1 MKSSSKLAIVLGV
14 VAAVLPLLSMQSP
27 EERREVD
34 AAADPFLQESNWSFT
49 VLQYC
54 NTKGDI
60 VEIPA
65 RNIAKVWLLKDE
77 DGDLRLEILFQNR
90 DYSSVAVSDFSL
102 IRSSPSAVA
111 VDVPFVRRSI
121 QGMQFPAMK

>member
-1 MKSSSKLAIVLGV
+1 MKSLAKLVIVLGAL
-14 VAAVLPLLSMQSP
+14 AATIPLLSMQSTDQRQ
-27 EERREVD
+27 EAETS
-34 AAADPFLQESNWSFT
+34 ADPFGQESSWSFT
-49 VLQYC
+49 VLQYT
-54 NTKGDI
+54 NTKGDL

-77 DGDLRLEILFQNR
+77 DGDLRLELLFQNR
-90 DYSSVAVSDFSL
+90 DYSSVAVRDFSL

-121 QGMQFPAMK
+121 SGMQFPAMK